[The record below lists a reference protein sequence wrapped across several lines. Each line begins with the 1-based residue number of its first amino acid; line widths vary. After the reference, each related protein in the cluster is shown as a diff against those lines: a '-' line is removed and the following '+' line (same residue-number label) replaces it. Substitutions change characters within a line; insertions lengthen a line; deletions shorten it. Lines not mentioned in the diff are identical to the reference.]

1 MLIARSEQPIRL
13 YRMPAAKCRGAGPW
27 LAFSRGGRDHGLEE
41 SDPDRNLCRL
51 GNQRLPAGR
60 ILIAVFGLARAGHET
75 ICCRA
80 PRAPMVIGMNPIL
93 RLAAHPRMCR

>member
-60 ILIAVFGLARAGHET
+60 ILIAVFGLAHAANDAMCGPS
-75 ICCRA
+75 
-80 PRAPMVIGMNPIL
+80 PRAPDGQ
-93 RLAAHPRMCR
+93 REERMTRQGRSPTS